1 METINT
7 HQEPEVT
14 CEVAPEVTAEPLII
28 LTADELQPAE
38 IALAAERALGGGAG
52 AVVTF
57 SGVVRDNSRGPDGQ
71 RHLVDY
77 LEYSAYEPM
86 ALREMRRVAEQV
98 RSRWDLPCAIAHR
111 LGRLGIGEASV
122 VIAVASPHR
131 QVAFE
136 ACHWAIDELKAT
148 VPIWKKEVAQDGV
161 WWVEDPTANANG
173 RAS

>member
-1 METINT
+1 MNT
-7 HQEPEVT
+7 HQEPG
-14 CEVAPEVTAEPLII
+14 VASDPFI
-28 LTADELQPAE
+28 LLTDDELQPAA
-38 IALAAERALGGGAG
+38 IALAAETALDGGGG

-57 SGVVRDNSRGPDGQ
+57 SGIVRNNSRSPDGQ
-71 RHLVDY
+71 MHRVDY

-86 ALREMRRVAEQV
+86 ALREMRRVGEGV
-98 RSRWDLPCAIAHR
+98 RARWDLPCAIAHR

-161 WWVEDPTANANG
+161 WWVEDPTASAG
-173 RAS
+173 QLDH